1 MSEGDVMTK
10 KQTKVIFNDTEYLLI
25 KYESGNITRDVKTL
39 RLKCLITGEEISAPI
54 NKVIMTGEKV

>member
-1 MSEGDVMTK
+1 MTK

-25 KYESGNITRDVKTL
+25 KYESGSITRDVKTL
-39 RLKCLITGEEISAPI
+39 RLKCLITGEEISVPI

>member
-25 KYESGNITRDVKTL
+25 KYESGSITRDVKTL